1 MTRVTKG
8 SLIKSKINPRVFLNK
23 MRKYRG
29 NTYLRSFLE
38 SLGGRGSKGSIFGGS
53 VGAVG

>member
-8 SLIKSKINPRVFLNK
+8 SLIKSKMNPRVFLNK
-23 MRKYRG
+23 IGNYNE

-53 VGAVG
+53 VEAVG